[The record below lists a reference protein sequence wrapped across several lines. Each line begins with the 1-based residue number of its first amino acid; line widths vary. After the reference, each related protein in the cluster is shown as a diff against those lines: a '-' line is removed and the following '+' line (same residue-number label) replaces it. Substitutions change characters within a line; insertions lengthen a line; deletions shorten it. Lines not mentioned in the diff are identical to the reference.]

1 MINIKDKA
9 KKFAIE
15 AHKGQIR
22 KADPEKPEIVHPI
35 NVGNILEEYEF
46 DENVVAA
53 GFLHDVV
60 EDTSYTI
67 EDIDKEFGK
76 DIASL
81 VMGASEPDKSLSW
94 EDRKKHTIESI
105 KNLDIRHK
113 AIVCADKISNL
124 EDLRIISEIRG
135 EYNFSAFRRGFD
147 SQKWYYNGVYE
158 SLIQNEDKSLPM
170 FIRLKELIDYIFD
183 NDNNDEYLKDKIF
196 KDNLEEYNK
205 LVKLHY
211 RKEEIFK
218 LKNVLTKVSPYVIEF
233 TGTPRTGKTSLINN
247 INDFFKKKGF
257 NVKVLEEFT
266 TSTKYKKEIYP
277 SLKDK
282 YKSIVNTEIPKYVLK
297 ELEETLSEKPDI
309 IIIDRSLFDRL
320 IWVDRLVLKN
330 GMSEEEYNDYKNTY
344 IPLIKEKINIVISTY
359 TDSLTAL
366 KRDYNANLS
375 LEKRSFLNETNIDEY
390 NKSLLNMESLATEEN
405 INFKMFDTTE
415 KNQREI
421 SFEVIDV
428 ILNNMKKEYMNI
440 LNEEL
445 NYKE

>member
-1 MINIKDKA
+1 MKIKEQA
-9 KKFAIE
+9 KNFAIE
-15 AHKGQIR
+15 AHKGQVR
-22 KADPEKPEIVHPI
+22 KSDPEKPMIIHPI
-35 NVGNILEEYEF
+35 NVGNILEEYGF

-67 EDIDKEFGK
+67 EDIEEKFGK

-94 EDRKKHTIESI
+94 EDRKKHTIETI
-105 KNLDIRHK
+105 KNLDLRHK

-124 EDLRIISEIRG
+124 EDLRIISEIKG
-135 EYNFSAFRRGFD
+135 EYNFSAFKRGFE
-147 SQKWYYNGVYE
+147 SQKWYYTEVYK

-170 FIRLKELIDYIFD
+170 FSKLKELIDYIFD
-183 NDNNDEYLKDKIF
+183 NNTDDESLKNEIF
-196 KDNLEEYNK
+196 KDNIEEYNE
-205 LVKLHY
+205 LVKIHY
-211 RKEEIFK
+211 KKEEIFK
-218 LKNVLTKVSPYVIEF
+218 LKNVLSEVPPYIIEF

-247 INDFFKKKGF
+247 LYDFFKKKGF

-266 TSTKYKKEIYP
+266 TSKKYKKEIYP
-277 SLKDK
+277 LLKDK
-282 YKSIVNTEIPKYVLK
+282 YKNIVNTEIPKYVLK
-297 ELEETLSEKPDI
+297 QLEEAISEKTDI

-330 GMSEEEYNDYKNTY
+330 GMSEEEYNDYKKMY
-344 IPLIKEKINIVISTY
+344 LPLIKEKINIVISTY

-375 LEKRSFLNETNIDEY
+375 LEKRTFLNETNVNEY
-390 NKSLLNMESLATEEN
+390 NKSLLNMKDLANNEN
-405 INFKMFDTTE
+405 INFNLFDTTE

-421 SFEVIDV
+421 SFEVVNV
-428 ILNNMKKEYMNI
+428 ILKDMRKNFLDKVKKEFA
-440 LNEEL
+440 E
-445 NYKE
+445 